1 MTPTLRRRLAS
12 ALVGALA
19 SVYFGPAPG
28 ASSVLMESCMLDA
41 LRDAD
46 DATTVGELR
55 KRCASELEAEEQL
68 RASPRVETTPA
79 EDGESAVDRRVA
91 LEEAAAYNPFSIT
104 PHKPNYLLP
113 VAHNFTPNR
122 TPFSGRDR
130 NLDGTEVKF
139 QFSYKVPVVRD
150 LLGDNGTI
158 FFAYTNQS
166 YWQAYNGAESRQ
178 FRETNHEPEAF
189 VSFNTDWNLL
199 GLTNSLIN
207 VGAVHQSNGRSGSL
221 SRSWN
226 RLFIDFIL
234 ERENFYMSLKP
245 WYRIPED
252 DDDDDNPDITDFMGY
267 GEIRALYKLRN
278 NLFGVMLRNNLRS
291 DNKGA
296 LQLDWSFPLT
306 RNLRGYVQY
315 FNGYG
320 ESLIDYDAST
330 NRVGVGILVT
340 DWL

>member
-1 MTPTLRRRLAS
+1 MTRTLRFRLAT
-12 ALVGALA
+12 ALIGALA
-19 SVYFGPAPG
+19 SLCIGPGPRA
-28 ASSVLMESCMLDA
+28 ATVLMESCMLDA
-41 LRDAD
+41 LRDTD

-55 KRCASELEAEEQL
+55 ESCALELEADEQSP
-68 RASPRVETTPA
+68 ASPSVETGSA
-79 EDGESAVDRRVA
+79 GDVESAVDRRVA
-91 LEEAAAYNPFSIT
+91 LEEAASYNPFSIT

-113 VAHNFTPNR
+113 VAHNFSPNR

-158 FFAYTNQS
+158 FVAYTNQS
-166 YWQAYNGAESRQ
+166 YWQAYNGAESRK

-199 GLTNSLIN
+199 GLNNSLIN

-226 RLFIDFIL
+226 RLFVDFVF

-267 GEIRALYKLRN
+267 GEVRALYQLRDS
-278 NLFGVMLRNNLRS
+278 LFGIMLRNNLRS

-320 ESLIDYDAST
+320 ESLIDYDASI
-330 NRVGVGILVT
+330 NRIGVGFLIT